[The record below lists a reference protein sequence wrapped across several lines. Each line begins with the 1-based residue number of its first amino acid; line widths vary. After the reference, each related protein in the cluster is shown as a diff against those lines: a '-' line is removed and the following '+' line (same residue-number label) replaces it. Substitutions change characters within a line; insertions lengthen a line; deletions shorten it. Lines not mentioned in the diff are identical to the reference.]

1 MPPPATRPAW
11 VAAARQLSDA
21 HEVTADLHERHGVP
35 TIGPGPRA
43 QDRFA
48 ALAQSIAYQQ
58 LAGRAAATI
67 WGRVVAAVGE
77 PFTPATVLATDPAV
91 LRAAGLSGAKTAAL
105 LDLAAKCAD
114 GTVRLE
120 RVGRMDDAAVIEH
133 LTVVRG
139 IGPWTAQMFLLF
151 DLRRLDVWPT
161 GDYGVRAGFARA
173 FGLPELPSERELAVL
188 GEPFAPYRSVL
199 AWWCW
204 RETDTVTPGQG
215 PSDGRCDL
223 A

>member
-1 MPPPATRPAW
+1 MPAPATRPAW
-11 VAAARQLSDA
+11 IAAAEQLSATHD
-21 HEVTADLHERHGVP
+21 VTAELHERHGVP
-35 TIGPGPRA
+35 TIGPGPKA
-43 QDRFA
+43 SDRFA

-67 WGRVVAAVGE
+67 WGRVGEAVGE
-77 PFTPATVLATDPAV
+77 PFTPGSVLDTDPAD
-91 LRAAGLSGAKTAAL
+91 LRGAGLSGAKTAAL
-105 LDLAAKCAD
+105 LDLATKCAD

-120 RVGRMDDAAVIEH
+120 RIARLDDASVIEH

-173 FGLPELPSERELAVL
+173 FGRDTMPTERELGEL
-188 GEPFAPYRSVL
+188 GAPFAPYRSVL

-204 RETDTVTPGQG
+204 READTVTPG
-215 PSDGRCDL
+215 S
-223 A
+223 

>member
-1 MPPPATRPAW
+1 MPTPATRTAW
-11 VAAARQLSDA
+11 IAAAEQLSAA
-21 HEVTADLHERHGVP
+21 HDVTAELHDRHGVP
-35 TIGPGPRA
+35 TIGPGPRTS
-43 QDRFA
+43 DRFA

-67 WGRVVAAVGE
+67 WGRVREAVGE
-77 PFTPATVLATDPAV
+77 PFTPATVLGTDPAD
-91 LRAAGLSGAKTAAL
+91 LRGAGLSGAKTAAL
-105 LDLAAKCAD
+105 VDLATKCAD

-173 FGLPELPSERELAVL
+173 FGMAELPTEREMADL
-188 GEPFAPYRSVL
+188 GAPFAPYRSVL

-204 RETDTVTPGQG
+204 READTVTPGE
-215 PSDGRCDL
+215 
-223 A
+223 

>member
-1 MPPPATRPAW
+1 MPAPATRTAW
-11 VAAARQLSDA
+11 VAAAEQLALA
-21 HEVTADLHERHGVP
+21 HEVPAGLHQRHGVP
-35 TIGPGPRA
+35 TIGPGPSSTE
-43 QDRFA
+43 RFA
-48 ALAQSIAYQQ
+48 ALARSIAYQQ

-67 WGRVVAAVGE
+67 WGRVRAAVGE
-77 PFTPATVLATDPAV
+77 PFTPATVLAADPAS

-105 LDLAAKCAD
+105 VDLATKCAD
-114 GTVRLE
+114 RTVRLE
-120 RVGRMDDAAVIEH
+120 RVGRMDDAAVIDH

-173 FGLPELPSERELAVL
+173 FGMAELPGERELAAL
-188 GEPFAPYRSVL
+188 GAPFAPYRSVL

-204 RETDTVTPGQG
+204 REVDTATP
-215 PSDGRCDL
+215 DT
-223 A
+223 

>member
-1 MPPPATRPAW
+1 MPAPATRTAW
-11 VAAARQLSDA
+11 VAAAEQLSAA
-21 HEVTADLHERHGVP
+21 HDVTAGLHQRHGVP

-43 QDRFA
+43 ADRFA

-67 WGRVVAAVGE
+67 WGRVRTAVGE
-77 PFTPATVLATDPAV
+77 PFTPTTVLATDPAE

-114 GTVRLE
+114 GTVQLD
-120 RVGRMDDAAVIEH
+120 RVGRKDDAQVIEH

-173 FGLPELPSERELAVL
+173 FGLRELPSERELAAL

-204 RETDTVTPGQG
+204 REVDTVTPG
-215 PSDGRCDL
+215 
-223 A
+223 